1 MQDRKN
7 NTSTPSLEATHNLI
21 YEAKNLQRQLSEI
34 IKGANEY
41 PEEFSRQARARIEA
55 EKLKARNQ
63 LEQQRNQVPWSGGY
77 LPRPADEENLRKYI
91 LRVFLVFAQEACKLG
106 SRAQWT
112 VDRIRSE
119 ADEFLRRFT
128 IKAHSDE
135 GYDKQGR
142 KLEEMTDYY
151 GTIKEGVWWAFKE
164 SAEYHQFEQELLAVA
179 EQQARGSPQ
188 SSGGDVRTLS
198 STASAGESIVESGE
212 EELKVAQAAS
222 TQEQAEIIEAPVAT
236 RQPTLGSKK
245 KPDPIKIAQIEKAI
259 ASRIRKNAML
269 PVYREMWIWLDGGNR
284 PAEFIAER
292 ADFLKQWTITKPNAF
307 KMFHRVN
314 GWRKKGINPTIS
326 SSPKEP

>member
-1 MQDRKN
+1 MRDQKN
-7 NTSTPSLEATHNLI
+7 NTPTLSLEATHNLI
-21 YEAKNLQRQLSEI
+21 YEAKKLRREISEI

-128 IKAHSDE
+128 IEAYSNE

-142 KLEEMTDYY
+142 KLPKMTDY
-151 GTIKEGVWWAFKE
+151 GSIKEEVRWAFKE
-164 SAEYHQFEQELLAVA
+164 SAEWHQFEQELLAVA
-179 EQQARGSPQ
+179 EQQTRGSPQ
-188 SSGGDVRTLS
+188 SSGK
-198 STASAGESIVESGE
+198 VE
-212 EELKVAQAAS
+212 
-222 TQEQAEIIEAPVAT
+222 
-236 RQPTLGSKK
+236 
-245 KPDPIKIAQIEKAI
+245 AQIQATITGTSPKLRDEMVANI
-259 ASRIRKNAML
+259 IRKNPDASYVKL
-269 PVYREMWIWLDGGNR
+269 CEILDSDR
-284 PAEFIAER
+284 IPT
-292 ADFLKQWTITKPNAF
+292 LKGWEPLWSETLSKDIKNGRTRVKKHIGTIRKLLGLTK
-307 KMFHRVN
+307 
-314 GWRKKGINPTIS
+314 KKRIKT
-326 SSPKEP
+326 